1 MDARGESKMSDP
13 NYEYIKDAIVES
25 IEYGD
30 FEGAETLAGNL
41 EELEDFDAE
50 EENEE

>member
-1 MDARGESKMSDP
+1 MLDP
-13 NYEYIKDAIVES
+13 NDYDYIRETIIED

-41 EELEDFDAE
+41 EELEAFDAE